1 MGGGT
6 SSGKKF
12 VANGREPCGMDVEK
26 QKASGETT
34 MLLAGGGKEKKKE
47 NAGGTREELEIEI
60 RNWVGK
66 WKRTDAIVEPSNS

>member
-34 MLLAGGGKEKKKE
+34 MLLAGGGKEKKK
-47 NAGGTREELEIEI
+47 
-60 RNWVGK
+60 GK
-66 WKRTDAIVEPSNS
+66 CWRHEGRS